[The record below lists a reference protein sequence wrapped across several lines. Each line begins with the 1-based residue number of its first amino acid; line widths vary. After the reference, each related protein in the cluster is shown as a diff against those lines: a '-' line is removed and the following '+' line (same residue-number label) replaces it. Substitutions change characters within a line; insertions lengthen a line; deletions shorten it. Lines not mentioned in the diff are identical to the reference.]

1 MYPKRSWKNEKDV
14 FGKKHRQYF
23 LNNVFGAD
31 VYDMKTF
38 RALKRKLE
46 RDYKGFFGS
55 LNKLYERGEFKNVAK
70 ESLSLT
76 NRVVN
81 LIDSMIES
89 GVINKKEVDIIVQH
103 VGMLNE
109 RRDILVQKSGEVKAL
124 KGKLS
129 TIESSTGIRPEDL
142 NITGKIVRSGA
153 RREAKKGR
161 EGVLPFLKRT
171 MPKTSGLAGEVFGG
185 VATAGF
191 GPFTPLAKMVGGAGS
206 DIFGLGKGIFQ
217 KFGER
222 NERKLGGNLRS
233 VASQLS
239 EGEVGGIGGA
249 RGIGTGLSHSVETKG
264 RKVNSDALFDF
275 YNKGAYRAKWTKELL
290 KRTKEGEKG
299 KLGISGLADKFI
311 SLGSSLLP
319 LIGSAGVI
327 AGTVGA
333 FVFAKNRLTELVG
346 KISEYMKVK
355 GVVGEEIKEQEK
367 KQVEIRTGIAGT
379 MTEAARAGNE
389 PKRKFA
395 FEQLQGAEVEKVQK
409 EASWYD
415 KLFMKR
421 WGAKSPSSMA
431 PAGIVPPDL
440 VGSSGKMTKEQQ
452 RELLQVSGSKT
463 NNSQEKLTNEV
474 QNLNKSIADLS
485 KNIQQGAGR
494 RGSTS
499 IKEPGIGNPW
509 NSSDPFSN
517 SFSIGNLEWSD
528 E

>member
-1 MYPKRSWKNEKDV
+1 MYPKRSWKYEKDV

-89 GVINKKEVDIIVQH
+89 GAINKKEVDIIVQH

-249 RGIGTGLSHSVETKG
+249 RGIGTGLLHSVETKG

-290 KRTKEGEKG
+290 KKTKAGDKEKG
-299 KLGISGLADKFI
+299 GILDILKSALGGVGKVLGSGGLVAGGAVVTGTLLVKLGKQLIKYEKALDAARKARRKALEFELKQNQKILDKFNASMDEMKKDVPI
-311 SLGSSLLP
+311 VDRITERIQTRENLLGYAPEKVSNKAFIMPPMDEMKKIQEGSTRIINEIQKGGVESLSVNQQKEFLMLAGATVPASQEELL
-319 LIGSAGVI
+319 
-327 AGTVGA
+327 
-333 FVFAKNRLTELVG
+333 
-346 KISEYMKVK
+346 SEVK
-355 GVVGEEIKEQEK
+355 KLANI
-367 KQVEIRTGIAGT
+367 
-379 MTEAARAGNE
+379 MTEMNKTVKE
-389 PKRKFA
+389 SNKR
-395 FEQLQGAEVEKVQK
+395 
-409 EASWYD
+409 S
-415 KLFMKR
+415 
-421 WGAKSPSSMA
+421 SP
-431 PAGIVPPDL
+431 
-440 VGSSGKMTKEQQ
+440 
-452 RELLQVSGSKT
+452 
-463 NNSQEKLTNEV
+463 N
-474 QNLNKSIADLS
+474 
-485 KNIQQGAGR
+485 
-494 RGSTS
+494 

-517 SFSIGNLEWSD
+517 SFSTGNLEWSD